1 MIIEVDTEN
10 VSNQFEEQKDKE
22 NKDRQVNELI
32 DLISQ
37 LDLNN
42 ESVNPTKVSGIVPS
56 IKSKARNQIQK
67 NGKQYQS

>member
-10 VSNQFEEQKDKE
+10 VSNESEEQKDKE

-42 ESVNPTKVSGIVPS
+42 ESVNPTKVSGIAPS